1 MTERVMWM
9 NSAQLVEELKKRL
22 PSQDLQWHFDR
33 KTDKIRL
40 DHLELKKGMDIS
52 LPEILA
58 KYETKKDAAI
68 HEVVYTIKETF
79 TAMEK
84 ELAEGFIKEN
94 SIYPVIRSTS
104 FPQTSKA
111 GDKFIVKNHTAETR
125 IFYAL
130 DLGTTYRLI
139 DETMLESLG
148 LSEQEIVES
157 AMFKVRS
164 LPTAMK
170 KDEVAGNIFYF
181 VNNNDGYDA
190 SRILNLAFLKE
201 MAEDIEGHMTVS
213 VPHQDVLI
221 IGDIRNDT
229 GYDILAQMTMQFFTV
244 GTVPITSLSFIYEDG
259 KLEPIFIMAK
269 NRVARRE
276 GKK

>member
-1 MTERVMWM
+1 M
-9 NSAQLVEELKKRL
+9 NSQQLVDLLKEHL
-22 PSQDLQWHFDR
+22 PSEHLQWRFDR

-40 DHLELKKGMDIS
+40 EHSVLKKGMDIS

-58 KYETKKDAAI
+58 KYETKKGAAI
-68 HEVVYTIKETF
+68 NEVVYTIRETF
-79 TAMEK
+79 QAMEK
-84 ELAEGFIKEN
+84 EQTEGFVKEN
-94 SIYPVIRSTS
+94 AIYPVIRSTS

-111 GDKFIVKNHTAETR
+111 GDRFIVKDHTAETR

-139 DETMLESLG
+139 DESMLESIG
-148 LSEQEIVES
+148 MTDSEIMES
-157 AMFKVRS
+157 ALFKVRS
-164 LPTAMK
+164 LPTNMK
-170 KDEVAGNIFYF
+170 QDEVAGNLFYF

-190 SRILNLAFLKE
+190 SRILNQTFLKE
-201 MAEDIEGHMTVS
+201 MEEKIEGHMTVS

-229 GYDILAQMTMQFFTV
+229 GYDVLAQMTMQFFTV
-244 GTVPITSLSFIYEDG
+244 GAVPVTSLSFIYEDG

-269 NRVARRE
+269 NRVARKE
-276 GKK
+276 GKKK